1 MVYVFTSRHGR
12 NFKPELLARVHEDFL
27 NASLDHCNN
36 TPRPAIVPCTSHHQE
51 RGSPFSMSMSPFC
64 AYEWDCHLRRAS
76 SCCACSQTLEV
87 DYGEGDS
94 DRGGKQ
100 SPGKRESNG
109 SSSNES
115 SCGHH
120 ASFMRAQ
127 PKANRARK
135 EGRQT
140 LTTSGDHRT

>member
-1 MVYVFTSRHGR
+1 MAWGVGQAWT
-12 NFKPELLARVHEDFL
+12 FKPVLLARVHAEFL
-27 NASLDHCNN
+27 NASPDHCNN
-36 TPRPAIVPCTSHHQE
+36 TRSAFVPCTSHHRE
-51 RGSPFSMSMSPFC
+51 RGSPFSMSMSSSYD
-64 AYEWDCHLRRAS
+64 YEWDCHLRRAS
-76 SCCACSQTLEV
+76 SCRACSQTLEV

-100 SPGKRESNG
+100 SPGKRESDG
-109 SSSNES
+109 SSSNER

-140 LTTSGDHRT
+140 LSTSGDHRS